1 MGKTL
6 NKIRIKI
13 NFKRSSNASIF
24 IYIYDIL
31 MQMYY
36 LKKLIH
42 IVCIE
47 DNIYPKKI
55 YFEKRN
61 NEK

>member
-1 MGKTL
+1 ML
-6 NKIRIKI
+6 Q
-13 NFKRSSNASIF
+13 FL
-24 IYIYDIL
+24 YIYDIL